1 MKHLLL
7 SLMFLCN
14 TANAAS
20 YNLVDYG
27 TYTLDQNSGLEWLDT
42 SFTQGKSYNQV
53 LALLGNGQALEGWRY
68 ASYDEF
74 KQIFT
79 GRGYSLNGTSDITAV
94 TGKID
99 NDHFFITLIDLLG
112 ATDTGTDKKDLLGL
126 TAEDY
131 KNRDEDSQLYGLIT
145 STYDKPTIYSSVSF
159 GRYNDDRSAA
169 NLASFLVRV
178 ATPVPEPES
187 ISLLFAGLMFAGWRA
202 RKYRSNRAQ

>member
-1 MKHLLL
+1 MKHFLLL
-7 SLMFLCN
+7 LIFLCN

-42 SFTQGKSYNQV
+42 SITQGKSYNQV

-68 ASYDEF
+68 AHYDEF

-79 GRGYSLNGTSDITAV
+79 SRGYSLNGTSDITAV
-94 TGKID
+94 IAKIN
-99 NDHFFITLIDLLG
+99 NDPFFITLIDLLG
-112 ATDTGTDKKDLLGL
+112 ATDTTTDKKDLLGL

-131 KNRDEDSQLYGLIT
+131 KILDEDSQLYGLIT
-145 STYDKPTIYSSVSF
+145 STYNKPAIYSSVSF
-159 GRYNDDRSAA
+159 GRYNDDRSAT

-187 ISLLFAGLMFAGWRA
+187 IAMLFAGLMLACWRA
-202 RKYRSNRAQ
+202 RKHRSNQSQ

>member
-7 SLMFLCN
+7 LLMFLCN
-14 TANAAS
+14 TANASS

-79 GRGYSLNGTSDITAV
+79 SRGYHLNGTSDITAV

-99 NDHFFITLIDLLG
+99 NDHFFITLIDLLV

-126 TAEDY
+126 TSGDY

-145 STYDKPTIYSSVSF
+145 STYVKPTIYSSVSF

-187 ISLLFAGLMFAGWRA
+187 MAMLFSGLMFAGWRA
-202 RKYRSNRAQ
+202 RKHRSNQPR

>member
-1 MKHLLL
+1 MRKLLL
-7 SLMFLCN
+7 GLLLTSNL
-14 TANAAS
+14 ANANTF
-20 YNLVDYG
+20 NLQDFG
-27 TYTLDQNSGLEWLDT
+27 DYTLDGNSGLAWLDT
-42 SFTQGKSYNQV
+42 SFTQQKSYNQI
-53 LALLGNGQALEGWRY
+53 LALLGHGQALEGWRY

-79 GRGYSLNGTSDITAV
+79 SRGYSLNGTSDITAV

-131 KNRDEDSQLYGLIT
+131 KNRDEDSQLYGLIS
-145 STYDKPTIYSSVSF
+145 STYDKPTIYSSISF
-159 GRYNDDRSAA
+159 GRYNDDKSAA

-187 ISLLFAGLMFAGWRA
+187 IAMLFAGLMFAGWRA